1 MLLSPFTGSRP
12 PNLSQFVTRRC
23 FAAHPAELWRGAFIN
38 SSPFLPMFAVGDDP
52 SFPGLLRW
60 LLCTFAGLPI
70 DLRNSSFI
78 NSSPF
83 WPMFCS
89 LSVVRVSSGR
99 LCGTAPS
106 SIQAPYLPMVQVI
119 FWVFLFGLDV
129 LCRGFGRTRWAT
141 TRRDPCEQR
150 RGTPENASQRTQEMA
165 GSKVGSK
172 ELLIS
177 QD

>member
-12 PNLSQFVTRRC
+12 PNLSLFVTRRC
-23 FAAHPAELWRGAFIN
+23 LAAHPAELWRGAFIN

-89 LSVVRVSSGR
+89 PSGR
-99 LCGTAPS
+99 LVERHLRQFKPPICLWFKSFSGS
-106 SIQAPYLPMVQVI
+106 SCSASMFSAGDLAEHDGPQQEGIHANSA
-119 FWVFLFGLDV
+119 GE
-129 LCRGFGRTRWAT
+129 
-141 TRRDPCEQR
+141 RR
-150 RGTPENASQRTQEMA
+150 RTQA
-165 GSKVGSK
+165 NAHRKWQGQTKD
-172 ELLIS
+172 
-177 QD
+177 QRNC